1 MATSRKQRERQRAN
15 RKLGKEDRLDRKTVA
30 GKDDPT
36 PYFAMRNLTR
46 GKNQDPRY
54 I

>member
-1 MATSRKQRERQRAN
+1 MAKNRNKQRENRRQFSKA
-15 RKLGKEDRLDRKTVA
+15 DRLDRKTIA
-30 GKDDPT
+30 GKDDLT

>member
-1 MATSRKQRERQRAN
+1 MRNREKQRELR
-15 RKLGKEDRLDRKTVA
+15 RKFGKEDRLDRKTIA
-30 GKDDPT
+30 GKDDLT

-46 GKNQDPRY
+46 GKDQEPRY